1 MGLATPGWSLFAIAC
16 CSFSFGLYDGTFDT
30 QDVFFSCVAS
40 SPLPCGTD
48 YEEHFSQPIATLAN
62 GFLTFIP
69 GT

>member
-1 MGLATPGWSLFAIAC
+1 MHPKVSPILPNLN
-16 CSFSFGLYDGTFDT
+16 
-30 QDVFFSCVAS
+30 VFFSCVAR
-40 SPLPCGTD
+40 SPLTCGTD

>member
-1 MGLATPGWSLFAIAC
+1 MFH
-16 CSFSFGLYDGTFDT
+16 
-30 QDVFFSCVAS
+30 
-40 SPLPCGTD
+40 CGTD